1 MDRNDN
7 CLDVSLNDFIR
18 ISQRLNSCVD
28 FISFYSDL
36 EGLLFRFGYCS
47 KFSVIIYYDQLKDFY
62 LEYSNLIDGESFNT
76 ESLSFDGSVLYECFT
91 DKKPVYV
98 ADGED
103 AIVFEFAGRKY
114 ETLGCEPLL
123 YRNQIFGMILFHKT
137 RHEKVLNERM
147 LHVVSNLASTTIIN
161 LQLYQETNQ
170 EASENAAK
178 LWAISSAGELLSHM
192 DLDTLLVKVME
203 LVLSIVS
210 AQVGSIMIIENDE
223 LSTKVEWGLEDKV
236 IKRVKHSS
244 GVPLVEY
251 VFHEKEPFLTL
262 NLKEDD
268 RINDESLDVEIESLL
283 SIPLYTASRNI
294 GVVNIINSSD
304 REKFSD
310 KDIDLLVTMTNLVSI
325 SIENALLYK
334 VALERERIREQLNIA
349 HKIQQDLM
357 PSKSPELD
365 DYCIDG
371 VNLTCDETGGDYYD
385 YFSVNPEKHLNII
398 VGDVSGHGIAA
409 ALFMA
414 TARVHLRT
422 AMTNIDS
429 LSAAMEQVNTL
440 LIQDMETNDK
450 FITII
455 AMTLDLAKKKIRY
468 ISAGHETGIVYRE
481 SSDSFIELHSTG
493 LPLGLIDGATFEEK
507 EYQLQEGDVVLLY
520 TDGIKEAMNNKE
532 EMFGFPKIKEL
543 LKKYSH
549 FPVDEIK
556 NKIFEEV
563 ETFCQGVPREDDWTV
578 VVLKVK
584 ESPEGNDSKK
594 KSIKNKE
601 DVENCENNG
610 GVKYLSKKPVIKGE
624 KLFEEEVD
632 NNLIQKE
639 IVLDKLISLVEKN
652 TDIDNE
658 SEEMFNLRLC
668 LDEAMTNSILHG
680 NNGDD
685 SKKLYVALFK
695 EKNHISFLIKDEGE
709 GFDANQIE
717 ISGSPPLWELE
728 NGRGVYLIGKLM
740 DEVVFFDGG
749 ASIFMKKTT

>member
-1 MDRNDN
+1 MNKNDN
-7 CLDVSLNDFIR
+7 FLENNLNDFIR

-28 FISFYSDL
+28 IVSFYSDL

-47 KFSVIIYYDQLKDFY
+47 KFSVMIYYDQLKDFY
-62 LEYSNLIDGESFNT
+62 LEYSNIIESGSFNT
-76 ESLSFDGSVLYECFT
+76 ESLDVSDSLLYECFT
-91 DKKPVYV
+91 DKKPIYV
-98 ADGED
+98 ADGEEP
-103 AIVFEFAGRKY
+103 IVLKFADHEY
-114 ETLGCEPLL
+114 EILGCEPLL
-123 YRNQIFGMILFHKT
+123 YRNQIFGLILFHNS
-137 RHEKVLNERM
+137 RREKVLNERM

-170 EASENAAK
+170 EASENATK
-178 LWAISSAGELLSHM
+178 LWAISSAGELFSHM
-192 DLDTLLVKVME
+192 DLETLLVKVME

-210 AQVGSIMIIENDE
+210 AQVGSIMISENDE

-236 IKRVKHSS
+236 IKTVKHSS
-244 GVPLVEY
+244 GIPLVEY
-251 VFHEKEPFLTL
+251 VFNEKEPFLTL
-262 NLKEDD
+262 NLKEDEN
-268 RINDESLDVEIESLL
+268 INGDGLDVEIESLL

-357 PSKSPELD
+357 PSKSPELK
-365 DYCIDG
+365 DYFIDG

-385 YFSVNPEKHLNII
+385 YFSANPEDLNII

-422 AMTNIDS
+422 AMTNVKS
-429 LSAAMEQVNTL
+429 LSLAMEQVNTL

-455 AMTLDLAKKKIRY
+455 AMTLNLAKKTFKY
-468 ISAGHETGIVYRE
+468 VSAGHETGIIYRE
-481 SSDSFIELHSTG
+481 LDDSFIELHSTG
-493 LPLGLIDGATFEEK
+493 LPAGLIDGATFEEK
-507 EYQLQEGDVVLLY
+507 EHQLCKGDVVLLY
-520 TDGIKEAMNNKE
+520 TDGIKEAMNKKE
-532 EMFGFPKIKEL
+532 EMFGFPRIKEL

-549 FPVDEIK
+549 LPVDEIK
-556 NKIFEEV
+556 NRIFEDV
-563 ETFCQGVPREDDWTV
+563 ETFSQGIPRDDDWTV

-584 ESPEGNDSKK
+584 GSGKK
-594 KSIKNKE
+594 KVKTKKSTGKAEKQSS
-601 DVENCENNG
+601 G
-610 GVKYLSKKPVIKGE
+610 AVKYLSEKPKVEGE
-624 KLFEEEVD
+624 KLFEEDVVND
-632 NNLIQKE
+632 LAQKE
-639 IVLDKLISLVEKN
+639 IVLDKLIGLVEEN

-658 SEEMFNLRLC
+658 SEAMFNLRLC
-668 LDEAMTNSILHG
+668 LDEAMTNGIVHG
-680 NNGDD
+680 NNSDI

-695 EKNHISFLIKDEGE
+695 EKDAVSFLIKDEGE
-709 GFDANQIE
+709 GFDAEQIE
-717 ISGSPPLWELE
+717 ISGSPPIWELE
-728 NGRGVYLIGKLM
+728 NGRGVYLMGKLM

-749 ASIFMKKTT
+749 SSILMRKAT